1 MGKDLAFSFPRSV
14 KYEMFCVKRFSPQ
27 DFRVIDGSKPFLVEG
42 AAANILIPTFNCW
55 VAHMLIFKLENQT
68 GLNPLAPKEEVDL
81 VLV

>member
-1 MGKDLAFSFPRSV
+1 M
-14 KYEMFCVKRFSPQ
+14 
-27 DFRVIDGSKPFLVEG
+27 EG

-68 GLNPLAPKEEVDL
+68 GLNLLAPKEEVDL